1 MLLAVGGGVG
11 DSSRLSVA
19 CTSVYFGPINKT
31 SFSQLT
37 TTLQDPFEEAIGR

>member
-1 MLLAVGGGVG
+1 MLFGGCGGVG
-11 DSSRLSVA
+11 DSSRLGVA
-19 CTSVYFGPINKT
+19 CTSACFGPVNKT